1 LQSKQNSK
9 FAFFREKQHSNVRS
23 QLQIFD
29 SAQIPAAQLQ
39 NHHQHNL
46 MVKKFSGLVDFSG
59 KYRQFSDPPN
69 AKISTF
75 QQTALN
81 GYDTTQPVDLP
92 SSSN

>member
-29 SAQIPAAQLQ
+29 SNKLPAA
-39 NHHQHNL
+39 HNFRAII
-46 MVKKFSGLVDFSG
+46 KQSHGEKFSGLVDSLENIASFP
-59 KYRQFSDPPN
+59 YPPN

-81 GYDTTQPVDLP
+81 GYDTAQPVDLP